1 MSLLPKIS
9 RPKSHI
15 NEEISVDNINNNNN
29 LRMARYLK
37 MIQSF
42 KGVLDTYGPLDIKQT
57 YDTDIQSS
65 KSSGF
70 YEEYFS

>member
-15 NEEISVDNINNNNN
+15 NEEISVDNINNNN
-29 LRMARYLK
+29 LHMARYLK

-42 KGVLDTYGPLDIKQT
+42 KDVLDTYGSLDIKQT
-57 YDTDIQSS
+57 YDADIQSS